1 MSRTPSVTP
10 SGTPA
15 RQSRASSVS
24 SVGAGDPLAPDF
36 RPANYLVPQLRSL
49 LLEHNIKVPSSARKP
64 ALIEAYEEH
73 IRPRAAQLRQ
83 ARDAAGGD
91 SSFDSRDSPSYGKA
105 SGRREEGST
114 TPVSRHKVGCCGA
127 SLTPC
132 AVQSSSV
139 CSLCA
144 VSRPLRV
151 LLDSR
156 WHRVGGGLRRHGLR

>member
-127 SLTPC
+127 SLTPY
-132 AVQSSSV
+132 AVHSPP
-139 CSLCA
+139 LCPLYA
-144 VSRPLRV
+144 VSCPLRV
-151 LLDSR
+151 VLHSR
-156 WHRVGGGLRRHGLR
+156 WHRVGGGF